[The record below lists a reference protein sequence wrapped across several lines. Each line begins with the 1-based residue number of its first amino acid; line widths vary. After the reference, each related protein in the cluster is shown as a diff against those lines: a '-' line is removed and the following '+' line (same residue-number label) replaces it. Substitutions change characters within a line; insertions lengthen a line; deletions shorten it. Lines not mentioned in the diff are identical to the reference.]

1 MTVEATPTPLR
12 VLACSIAFNES
23 AKIVR
28 VVDRVN
34 PADVDEF
41 MVFDDGS
48 TDTTP
53 QDVRDR
59 GFRVVSHETQRGVG
73 AAIRTVIRLAQKEH
87 FDVVVIMAGNDK
99 DRPQEIPRLLDPIRR
114 GEADFV
120 QGSRYLPGG
129 DFGNMPVYRRFATQF
144 VHPWLFSLVTFRRIT
159 DSTNGFR
166 AFRVSLFDDPRINID
181 QDWLVMYELEP
192 YIFFKA
198 IRLGY
203 KVREVPVTKI
213 YPPHEQGYTKMK
225 PITGWWSILRPI
237 VLLGL
242 RLKT

>member
-1 MTVEATPTPLR
+1 MR
-12 VLACSIAFNES
+12 VLASSIAFNES
-23 AKIVR
+23 QKILR
-28 VVDRVN
+28 VIDRVDKS
-34 PADVDEF
+34 DVAEF

-48 TDTTP
+48 TDGTA
-53 QDVRDR
+53 DAVRSR
-59 GFRVVSHETQRGVG
+59 GFRVERHERQEGVG
-73 AAIRTVIRLAQKEH
+73 AAIRDTIRIAQREH
-87 FDVVVIMAGNDK
+87 FDIVVIMAGNDK
-99 DRPQEIPRLLDPIRR
+99 DRPQEISRLLAPIVA

-120 QGSRYLPGG
+120 QGSRYLRGG
-129 DFGNMPVYRRFATQF
+129 DFGNMPFYRRIATQV
-144 VHPWLFSLVTFRRIT
+144 VHPLLFSLVTMRRIT

-166 AFRVSLFDDPRINID
+166 AFRVSMFDDKRIDLD
-181 QDWLVMYELEP
+181 QSWLDKYELEP

-203 KVREVPVTKI
+203 KVMEVPVTKI

-242 RLKT
+242 HLKK

>member
-1 MTVEATPTPLR
+1 MPDGLVPGSLR
-12 VLACSIAFNES
+12 VLACSIAFNELE
-23 AKIVR
+23 KITR
-28 VVDRVN
+28 VVARVN
-34 PADVDEF
+34 RADMDEF
-41 MVFDDGS
+41 IVFDDGS
-48 TDTTP
+48 TDGTKAAVES
-53 QDVRDR
+53 Q
-59 GFRVVSHETQRGVG
+59 GFRVVSHAKQQGVG
-73 AAIRTVIRLAQKEH
+73 SAIRDVIRLAQRER

-99 DRPQEIPRLLDPIRR
+99 DRPAEIPRLLEPIRR
-114 GEADFV
+114 GGADFV

-129 DFGNMPVYRRFATQF
+129 DYGNMPFYRRIATQV
-144 VHPWLFSLVTFRRIT
+144 VHPVLFSIVTGRRIT

-166 AFRVSLFDDPRINID
+166 AFRVSLFDDPRIDID
-181 QDWLVMYELEP
+181 QPWLDKYELEP

-213 YPPHEQGYTKMK
+213 YPPHELGYTKMK

-242 RLKT
+242 GLKK